1 MLEAKNISIGYG
13 AREVVRDVSFRL
25 EAGKLIALCGA
36 NGAGKTTL
44 LKALNNTLPLRSG
57 EILLDEKPL
66 AKYSRREAA
75 QNIAVVAQETETK
88 FPVTVMEFV
97 LSGRFAHGGA
107 FGWEKIEDMTVAREA
122 LASCDLAEY
131 SSRLMNELSGG
142 ERQRAVLARA
152 IATQAKIL
160 LLDEPTANLDLAHQI
175 MMLRLVH
182 DRCRK
187 SGASAVVITHDLNLA
202 SAYADEI
209 ILLKGGRAVA
219 QGSAEKIF
227 TVANLQEVFGVEVML
242 DANPA
247 NGKLRVTANYGV

>member
-1 MLEAKNISIGYG
+1 MLEAKNISVGYG
-13 AREVVRDVSFRL
+13 TREVVQGVSFCL
-25 EAGKLIALCGA
+25 ESGKVVALCGA

-44 LKALNNTLPLRSG
+44 LKALNDTLPLIKG

-66 AKYSRREAA
+66 SKYSRREAA
-75 QNIAVVAQETETK
+75 RSIAVVAQEAETK

-107 FGWEKIEDMTVAREA
+107 FGWEREEDITAAAESLR
-122 LASCDLAEY
+122 SCDLENY
-131 SSRLMNELSGG
+131 GLRLMNELSGG

-152 IATQAKIL
+152 LATQARIL

-182 DRCRK
+182 ERCRDTQ
-187 SGASAVVITHDLNLA
+187 ASAVVITHDLNLA
-202 SAYADEI
+202 SAFADEI
-209 ILLKGGRAVA
+209 LLLKNGKVTV
-219 QGSAEKIF
+219 QGSAEDIF
-227 TVANLQEVFGVEVML
+227 TVENLKEVFGVEVLL

-247 NGKLRVTANYGV
+247 RGKTRVTANYGV